1 MSFCHYSLNSPEPKV
16 SSSLTFQYLEKKN
29 RKIWKIEKLR
39 ENNVEKLGKKLPDK
53 NDPKMGSYNNDDEE
67 VKKQIPS

>member
-39 ENNVEKLGKKLPDK
+39 ENNVEKLEIKAPR
-53 NDPKMGSYNNDDEE
+53 
-67 VKKQIPS
+67 